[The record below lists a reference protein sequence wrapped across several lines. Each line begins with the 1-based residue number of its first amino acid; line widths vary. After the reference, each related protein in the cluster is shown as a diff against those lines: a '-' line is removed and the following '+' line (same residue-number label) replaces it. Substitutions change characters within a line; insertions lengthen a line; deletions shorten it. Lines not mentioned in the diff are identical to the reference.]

1 MYPSPPSPVL
11 NVHNLQIKII
21 PALAGF
27 QRRSRLVNVAC
38 VSWSVGHGRKSHR
51 EIANGCKTTRQK
63 SLGAFVWC
71 LGMSCH
77 ELETRHTMKY
87 SLDGSESELDQVTE
101 SANSAKTASWLMV

>member
-1 MYPSPPSPVL
+1 M
-11 NVHNLQIKII
+11 
-21 PALAGF
+21 
-27 QRRSRLVNVAC
+27 
-38 VSWSVGHGRKSHR
+38 SVGWLVGPLVTAKSHR

>member
-1 MYPSPPSPVL
+1 MLPEKCVTGNFPGFGRFSETFTVGQCSMCQLVGPS
-11 NVHNLQIKII
+11 
-21 PALAGF
+21 
-27 QRRSRLVNVAC
+27 RS
-38 VSWSVGHGRKSHR
+38 KSHR

-77 ELETRHTMKY
+77 ELETRHRMKY